1 MVICRQR
8 ADHFAPMMRFDL
20 IRWRFHFIRRRLHYS
35 NCIKYNQND
44 VTQNCIS
51 SKNSQLIYVHNTR
64 DRTAKSVLHRF
75 LLKEDWEVKGFLL
88 VSTPMFFFWNNLWSV
103 SRYIMGLFIGWCS
116 RMGRTSQYLILPF
129 ENVGQELVIT
139 DSHFSWICFQITHF
153 TQIWQ
158 YCSLGIW
165 LKKMWQAW

>member
-1 MVICRQR
+1 MLHSLCHLSEQLWLVICRQR

-64 DRTAKSVLHRF
+64 DRTAKSVLHRC

-88 VSTPMFFFWNNLWSV
+88 VSTPMFFF
-103 SRYIMGLFIGWCS
+103 
-116 RMGRTSQYLILPF
+116 SQYLILPF

-153 TQIWQ
+153 TLIWQ